1 MTDVFNKEKRSEIMR
16 AVKSSKNKSTEENLI
31 AYFKENSIT
40 GWRRNYKVYGK
51 PDFVFPNL
59 RIAIF
64 ADGCFWHGHNCRN
77 THPQQNKEYWQRKIT
92 RNMAR
97 DMDVTE
103 HLEKLGWNVIRIWEC
118 ELTKKKRKLLEEKL
132 SMLLEKYES

>member
-1 MTDVFNKEKRSEIMR
+1 MADVFNKEKRSEIMR
-16 AVKSSKNKSTEENLI
+16 TVKSSKNKSTEEKLI

-51 PDFVFPNL
+51 PDFVFPKL

-77 THPQQNKEYWQRKIT
+77 TRPEQNKEYWQSKIA
-92 RNMAR
+92 RNMVR
-97 DMDVTE
+97 DADVTK
-103 HLEKLGWNVIRIWEC
+103 HLEKLGWRVIRIWEC
-118 ELTKKKRKLLEEKL
+118 ELTKKKRMLLEEKL
-132 SMLLEKYES
+132 SVLLKNNQE

>member
-1 MTDVFNKEKRSEIMR
+1 MADVFNKEKRSEIMR
-16 AVKSSKNKSTEENLI
+16 TVKSSKNKSTEEKLI

-51 PDFVFPNL
+51 PDFVFPKL

-77 THPQQNKEYWQRKIT
+77 TRPEQNKEYWQNKIA
-92 RNMAR
+92 RNMVR
-97 DMDVTE
+97 DADVTK
-103 HLEKLGWNVIRIWEC
+103 HLEKLGWRVIRIWEC
-118 ELTKKKRKLLEEKL
+118 ELTKKKRMLLEEKL
-132 SMLLEKYES
+132 SVLLKNNQE